1 MFSPFFSL
9 HTMKREVEFGFR
21 RESRWKRVGGWGGGE
36 KKTPERKA
44 KMVCLEFPEEGELTD
59 W

>member
-1 MFSPFFSL
+1 
-9 HTMKREVEFGFR
+9 MKREVEFGFR
-21 RESRWKRVGGWGGGE
+21 RESRWKRVGGWGE
-36 KKTPERKA
+36 RKKKTPERKA